1 MMLYILNFPPSSLPH
16 MSMLGSV
23 EHVHVVIPPLM
34 WRQEVAGRP
43 WVQADSWELGLHWTL
58 AVIQHTWR

>member
-1 MMLYILNFPPSSLPH
+1 
-16 MSMLGSV
+16 MLGSV

-58 AVIQHTWR
+58 AVIQHMWR